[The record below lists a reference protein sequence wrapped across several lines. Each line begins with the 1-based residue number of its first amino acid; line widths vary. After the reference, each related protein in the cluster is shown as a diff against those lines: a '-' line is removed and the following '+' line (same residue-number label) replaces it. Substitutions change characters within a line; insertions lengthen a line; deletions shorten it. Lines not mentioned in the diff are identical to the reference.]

1 MVEFNVINYDINS
14 RKFESYNI
22 IPYLVSRYNKSK
34 NKPKT
39 FGEFKEFIKNESMYQ
54 WWSRCEYEIILSPW
68 PYLSSPSERYDK
80 KGENDI
86 EAWKEH
92 WKKHLTECKKIDVYD
107 QIIMNLDI
115 ITKLF
120 MENIHD

>member
-14 RKFESYNI
+14 RKFEFYNI
-22 IPYLVSRYNKSK
+22 IPYLTKCYNKSK

-39 FGEFKEFIKNESMYQ
+39 FDEFKEFIKSESMYQ

-80 KGENDI
+80 KGEDDSGI
-86 EAWKEH
+86 
-92 WKKHLTECKKIDVYD
+92 V
-107 QIIMNLDI
+107 
-115 ITKLF
+115 
-120 MENIHD
+120 